1 MLNKYYLTNPQEI
14 FGYAKIYTRA
24 WVYTEEP
31 LLLKGVYAGD
41 PDTEQ
46 FKSSEF
52 IYSMHI

>member
-31 LLLKGVYAGD
+31 LLLKGVYAGA